1 MASKGTREYISK
13 LEQNNDIRRIKREVD
28 WNVELIHT
36 AKITEE
42 KGGPALLFENVKD
55 YDIPVLTSQYGTLA
69 SFAREFDMPCEAS
82 MHEITM
88 RWTELIGRDSIPPK
102 EVAKG
107 PILENI
113 IEGDKVDLFRFPAP
127 KFYPNDEC
135 SLGSGNRSYYRVSG

>member
-69 SFAREFDMPCEAS
+69 SFAREFDMPCEGFVPLA
-82 MHEITM
+82 
-88 RWTELIGRDSIPPK
+88 RIP
-102 EVAKG
+102 
-107 PILENI
+107 
-113 IEGDKVDLFRFPAP
+113 
-127 KFYPNDEC
+127 
-135 SLGSGNRSYYRVSG
+135 